1 MNPPPKKHKVVV
13 FDVDETL
20 GNFAQF
26 SIFGHVLEDY
36 FNDETIMYRHFNDLV
51 DLYPEIIRPSMVRIL
66 DYIRKKKTAGI
77 CSKVMIYTNN
87 MAPDKWVS
95 HIRHYFENK
104 LRGVTMKRG
113 TSPSAASSAAAMKD
127 LAIIPPLFDHII
139 GGFKPNGAASSAAGW
154 PQRTTR
160 EKTIDDFI
168 HCSRLPSN
176 IEVCFLDDLQ
186 HPKMTDERVYYI
198 KLQPYYSYI
207 PFETFVVRFL
217 NSALF
222 HTVFDKIEIP
232 SISPST
238 PALVKKEILSIE
250 IYNLFMKYVNM
261 AKFDAKSYQKKLNP
275 REIDEIISKYILFHL
290 QQFFRDGPP
299 SSASASVHPKSGA
312 STGSA
317 RQQQGRRSASAAK
330 TVKKRGSPQPQT
342 SNVFY
347 VNKTTAVKNMHN
359 KTVHNR

>member
-1 MNPPPKKHKVVV
+1 
-13 FDVDETL
+13 
-20 GNFAQF
+20 
-26 SIFGHVLEDY
+26 
-36 FNDETIMYRHFNDLV
+36 
-51 DLYPEIIRPSMVRIL
+51 MVRIL

-87 MAPDKWVS
+87 MGPDKWVS

-113 TSPSAASSAAAMKD
+113 TTESSASKD

-139 GGFKPNGAASSAAGW
+139 GGFKPNAAATSAGW

-222 HTVFDKIEIP
+222 RNVFDKIEIP
-232 SISPST
+232 SISPT
-238 PALVKKEILSIE
+238 MPALVKKEILSIE

-261 AKFDAKSYQKKLNP
+261 ANFDAKSYQKKLNP

-299 SSASASVHPKSGA
+299 SSSSSANVHPKSGA
-312 STGSA
+312 SSGSS
-317 RQQQGRRSASAAK
+317 RQQQQQQQGRRSASAAK
-330 TVKKRGSPQPQT
+330 TVKKKGLSQHQPG
-342 SNVFY
+342 NVFY